1 MKLIKKFFATIWSL
15 IVAMF
20 SKADTAIKKEYGLDL
35 YKASFEEMRLK
46 HKELNEDLIDIQTE
60 EDFTK
65 SELENL
71 KKNKEDLKKKIIEAK
86 KAKDNVLFTK
96 LAIEFKSI
104 EKKIESSESF
114 IKTIMA
120 SREKITNYISNLEI
134 AIKEKEVKLN
144 ELTFKNKTS
153 KSMESIQGIIENIG
167 ENVNFS
173 DFKEIEDNINKD
185 FIKQNIKSEILDG
198 GEFSKPMSFVEVEDM
213 DAFLLENGI
222 TESKETKSVKS
233 KK

>member
-1 MKLIKKFFATIWSL
+1 M
-15 IVAMF
+15 
-20 SKADTAIKKEYGLDL
+20 
-35 YKASFEEMRLK
+35 
-46 HKELNEDLIDIQTE
+46 NEDLIDIQTE

-71 KKNKEDLKKKIIEAK
+71 KKNKEELKKKIIEAK
-86 KAKDNVLFTK
+86 KDKDNVLFTK

-104 EKKIESSESF
+104 EKKIESSELF

-222 TESKETKSVKS
+222 TESKGTKSVKS